1 MARAELIEQ
10 PTPPAPAEPTMAQV
24 MARLVALQ
32 EEALKVQKINQEVQS
47 EQLKQTKVKS
57 NKLGPHVSPFNPRG
71 EKDYPMPELKCE
83 FWAPHKMVNADIGGL
98 TREEVELINLLEPC
112 EASIWMLDQER
123 QPVLVVGE
131 RNVVTG
137 KPERLSLMGPA
148 DAKGQPTSL
157 FTKERKGRFPGMA
170 TYLRQIINGINE
182 DGTLKPGPADAVMTM
197 AEEKRRIRL
206 PKDDPQFLPV
216 SVGE

>member
-1 MARAELIEQ
+1 MARTEMVEEKTL
-10 PTPPAPAEPTMAQV
+10 APAEPTLAQI

-32 EEALKVQKINQEVQS
+32 EEQLKVQEANQRVQA

-71 EKDYPMPELKCE
+71 EKDHPMPELKCE
-83 FWAPHKMVNADIGGL
+83 FWAPHKMTSAEIGGL

-112 EASIWMLDQER
+112 EAFIWMVDQER

-137 KPERLSLMGPA
+137 KPERLSLMGPV
-148 DAKGQPTSL
+148 DGKGQPTSL
-157 FTKERKGRFPGMA
+157 FTKERKNRFPGMA
-170 TYLRQIINGINE
+170 TYLRQIINGITE
-182 DGTLKPGPADAVMTM
+182 DGTIKPGPADAVMTM
-197 AEEKRRIRL
+197 AEEKRRVRL
-206 PKDDPQFLPV
+206 PPTDPEFLSC